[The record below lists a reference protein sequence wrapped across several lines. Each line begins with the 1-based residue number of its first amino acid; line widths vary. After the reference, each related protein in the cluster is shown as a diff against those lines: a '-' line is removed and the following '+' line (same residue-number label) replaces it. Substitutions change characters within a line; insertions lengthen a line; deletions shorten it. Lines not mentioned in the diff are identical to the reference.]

1 LPEESAVVL
10 DELAPVSA
18 MVAPLPAKPTEPV
31 MLNVGTVAVALK
43 PTFTGPLVASLVT
56 VIVAD
61 RDPAAVAK
69 T

>member
-1 LPEESAVVL
+1 MA
-10 DELAPVSA
+10 ELVPVRLI
-18 MVAPLPAKPTEPV
+18 VAPLPAKPTDPA